1 MPAVS
6 PDILSTALW
15 LLSAVCIAVGLAGTL
30 LPGLPGAPLV
40 FGGLV
45 LAAWADG
52 FQNVGASTLLV
63 LAVLTVLAFL
73 MDFIAAGMGA
83 KRAGASRKALIGAA
97 IGTLM
102 GLFFGLVGIFIGPF
116 IGAAVGE
123 YLSRRDLLQA
133 GQVGVWT
140 WIGFVF
146 GTLVKLVLAFTM
158 VGIFIIAYLL

>member
-1 MPAVS
+1 MPALGPV
-6 PDILSTALW
+6 ITTAAW
-15 LLSAVCIAVGLAGTL
+15 VLSALCILIGLAGTL

-40 FGGLV
+40 FAGLV

-52 FQNVGASTLLV
+52 FQNVGISTLLV
-63 LAVLTVLAFL
+63 LAALTVLAFF
-73 MDFIAAGMGA
+73 MDFIAAGLGA
-83 KRAGASRKALIGAA
+83 KRAGASRRALIGAA
-97 IGTLM
+97 IGTLI

-140 WIGFVF
+140 WLGFVF